1 MELQEKVL
9 DILAEICEDDCV
21 RQDLS
26 LPLFENDLLDSLAVV
41 ELLVELESA
50 FGIVLSPSEDTRE
63 DIGTPQKIIDL
74 VRQKKA

>member
-50 FGIVLSPSEDTRE
+50 FGIVLSPSEFTRE

>member
-50 FGIVLSPSEDTRE
+50 FSIVLSPSEVTRE

>member
-50 FGIVLSPSEDTRE
+50 FGIVLSPSEVPRD

>member
-26 LPLFENDLLDSLAVV
+26 LPLF
-41 ELLVELESA
+41 
-50 FGIVLSPSEDTRE
+50 
-63 DIGTPQKIIDL
+63 
-74 VRQKKA
+74 

>member
-50 FGIVLSPSEDTRE
+50 FGIVLSPSEVTRE
-63 DIGTPQKIIDL
+63 DIGTPPKIIDL

>member
-50 FGIVLSPSEDTRE
+50 FGIVLSPSEVTRE
-63 DIGTPQKIIDL
+63 DIGTPQKSIDL

>member
-9 DILAEICEDDCV
+9 DILAEISEDDCV
-21 RQDLS
+21 PLDLS

-50 FGIVLSPSEDTRE
+50 FGIVLSPSEVTRE

>member
-26 LPLFENDLLDSLAVV
+26 LSLFENDLLDSLAVV

-50 FGIVLSPSEDTRE
+50 FGIVLSPSEVTRE

>member
-50 FGIVLSPSEDTRE
+50 FSIVLSPSGVTRE

>member
-1 MELQEKVL
+1 M
-9 DILAEICEDDCV
+9 
-21 RQDLS
+21 
-26 LPLFENDLLDSLAVV
+26 V

-50 FGIVLSPSEDTRE
+50 FSIVLSPSEVTRE

>member
-50 FGIVLSPSEDTRE
+50 FGIVLSPSEVTRE
-63 DIGTPQKIIDL
+63 DIGTPQK
-74 VRQKKA
+74 RKHSP

>member
-26 LPLFENDLLDSLAVV
+26 LPLLENDLLDSLAVV

-50 FGIVLSPSEDTRE
+50 FGIVLSPSEVTRE

>member
-50 FGIVLSPSEDTRE
+50 FGIVLSPSEATRE

>member
-26 LPLFENDLLDSLAVV
+26 LPLFENDRLDSLAVV

-50 FGIVLSPSEDTRE
+50 FGIVLSPSEVTRE
-63 DIGTPQKIIDL
+63 DIGTPQKSIDL